1 MFLIYQNQV
10 VERVNRHTSL
20 LKEQGYHK
28 EYEDYLRVQEDR

>member
-10 VERVNRHTSL
+10 VEWVNRYTSL
-20 LKEQGYHK
+20 LKKQRYHK